1 MYIKAIKVNPKLLK
15 WAGVALLVLL
25 AVLLTMSFAGSRFS
39 GAPVFSGGVDY
50 KGIKTNEDRV
60 DFIRQFG
67 WEVEEAAVEVTEV
80 TLPEQFDEVYETYNE
95 LQKSQGLDLS
105 KYLGE
110 TAKRW
115 SYRVLNYPGEQ
126 GEVLCNLLI
135 CGSRIIACDIC
146 KAEMG
151 GFMQGMEMPTPTL
164 EQGVQEGQAQADA
177 KTDAQTDAQADAHAQ
192 ASQAPVSDGAQA
204 QQAQA
209 GAQASQTAQ
218 TQQQPAAV
226 S

>member
-1 MYIKAIKVNPKLLK
+1 MERSEDLK
-15 WAGVALLVLL
+15 QVRDLHLV
-25 AVLLTMSFAGSRFS
+25 R
-39 GAPVFSGGVDY
+39 D
-50 KGIKTNEDRV
+50 ERDR
-60 DFIRQFG
+60 
-67 WEVEEAAVEVTEV
+67 EVEEAAVEVTEV

-146 KAEMG
+146 KAEMD

-177 KTDAQTDAQADAHAQ
+177 KTDAQADAQTDAQVQ

-209 GAQASQTAQ
+209 SQTAQ
-218 TQQQPAAV
+218 TQQQPAARQRCRRRPPPV
-226 S
+226 GPPHQ

>member
-1 MYIKAIKVNPKLLK
+1 MYIKAIKINPRLLK

-25 AVLLTMSFAGSRFS
+25 AVLLTMSFVGSRFS
-39 GAPVFSGGVDY
+39 GAPVFAGGVDC

-60 DFIRQFG
+60 EFIRQFG

-80 TLPEQFDEVYETYNE
+80 TLPEEFDEVYETYNE

-105 KYLGE
+105 KYRGE

-146 KAEMG
+146 KAEMD

-164 EQGVQEGQAQADA
+164 EQSPQEGRAQAG
-177 KTDAQTDAQADAHAQ
+177 AQAGAQ
-192 ASQAPVSDGAQA
+192 VQTSQTPVSDGAQA

-209 GAQASQTAQ
+209 GAETSQTAQ
-218 TQQQPAAV
+218 TQAQPAAA

>member
-1 MYIKAIKVNPKLLK
+1 MYIKAIKINPRLLK

-25 AVLLTMSFAGSRFS
+25 AVLLTMSFVGSRFS
-39 GAPVFSGGVDY
+39 GAPVFAGGVDC
-50 KGIKTNEDRV
+50 KGIRTNEDRV
-60 DFIRQFG
+60 EFIRQFG
-67 WEVEEAAVEVTEV
+67 WEIEEAAVEVTEV
-80 TLPEQFDEVYETYNE
+80 TLPEEFDEVYETYNE

-105 KYLGE
+105 KYRGE

-146 KAEMG
+146 KAEMD

-164 EQGVQEGQAQADA
+164 EQSPQEGQAQ
-177 KTDAQTDAQADAHAQ
+177 TGAQVQT
-192 ASQAPVSDGAQA
+192 SQTPVSDGAQT

-209 GAQASQTAQ
+209 GAETSQTAQ
-218 TQQQPAAV
+218 TQAQPAAA

>member
-1 MYIKAIKVNPKLLK
+1 MYIKAIKINPRLLK

-25 AVLLTMSFAGSRFS
+25 AVLLTMSFVGSRFS
-39 GAPVFSGGVDY
+39 GAPVFAGGVDC

-60 DFIRQFG
+60 EFIRQFG
-67 WEVEEAAVEVTEV
+67 WEIEEAAVEVTEV
-80 TLPEQFDEVYETYNE
+80 TLPEEFDEVYETYNE

-105 KYLGE
+105 KYRGE

-146 KAEMG
+146 KAEMD

-164 EQGVQEGQAQADA
+164 EQSPQEGQAQAG
-177 KTDAQTDAQADAHAQ
+177 AQTDAQVQ
-192 ASQAPVSDGAQA
+192 TSQTPVSDGAQA

-209 GAQASQTAQ
+209 GAETSQTAQ
-218 TQQQPAAV
+218 TQAQPAAA

>member
-1 MYIKAIKVNPKLLK
+1 MYIKAIKINPRLLK

-25 AVLLTMSFAGSRFS
+25 AVLLTMSFVGSRFS
-39 GAPVFSGGVDY
+39 GAPVFAGGVDY

-60 DFIRQFG
+60 EFIRQFG

-80 TLPEQFDEVYETYNE
+80 TLPEEFDEVYETYNE

-105 KYLGE
+105 KYRGE

-146 KAEMG
+146 KAEMD

-164 EQGVQEGQAQADA
+164 EQSPQEGRAQAG
-177 KTDAQTDAQADAHAQ
+177 AQAGAQ
-192 ASQAPVSDGAQA
+192 VQTSQTPVSDGAQA

-209 GAQASQTAQ
+209 GAETSQTAQ
-218 TQQQPAAV
+218 TQAQPAAA

>member
-1 MYIKAIKVNPKLLK
+1 MGRGCPACA
-15 WAGVALLVLL
+15 AGRFADHVVCRL
-25 AVLLTMSFAGSRFS
+25 AFF
-39 GAPVFSGGVDY
+39 GAPVFAGGVDC

-60 DFIRQFG
+60 EFIRQFG
-67 WEVEEAAVEVTEV
+67 WEIEEAAVEVTEV
-80 TLPEQFDEVYETYNE
+80 TLPEEFDEVYETYNE

-105 KYLGE
+105 KYRGE

-146 KAEMG
+146 KAEMD

-164 EQGVQEGQAQADA
+164 EQSPQEGQAQ
-177 KTDAQTDAQADAHAQ
+177 TGAQVQT
-192 ASQAPVSDGAQA
+192 SQTPVSDGAQA

-209 GAQASQTAQ
+209 GAEASQTAQ
-218 TQQQPAAV
+218 TQAQPAAA

>member
-1 MYIKAIKVNPKLLK
+1 M
-15 WAGVALLVLL
+15 
-25 AVLLTMSFAGSRFS
+25 
-39 GAPVFSGGVDY
+39 
-50 KGIKTNEDRV
+50 
-60 DFIRQFG
+60 
-67 WEVEEAAVEVTEV
+67 

-151 GFMQGMEMPTPTL
+151 GFMQGMEMPAPTL

-177 KTDAQTDAQADAHAQ
+177 QADAQVQ
-192 ASQAPVSDGAQA
+192 ASQAPVSDATQA

-209 GAQASQTAQ
+209 GVETSQTAQ
-218 TQQQPAAV
+218 TQAQPAAV